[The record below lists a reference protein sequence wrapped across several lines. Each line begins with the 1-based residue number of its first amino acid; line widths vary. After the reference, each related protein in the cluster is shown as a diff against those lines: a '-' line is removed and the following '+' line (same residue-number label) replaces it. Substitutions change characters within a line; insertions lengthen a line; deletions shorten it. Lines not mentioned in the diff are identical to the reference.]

1 MEWSL
6 IFEYI
11 NPELIVVVI
20 ACWIIGYV
28 FKQTP
33 LIPNWSIPYL
43 VGAIAIVFVC
53 LIQGFTVQAVIQG
66 ILCGAV
72 AVYGNQLVKQGMKG
86 VDTNAKQ
93 E

>member
-1 MEWSL
+1 MEWSM

-33 LIPNWSIPYL
+33 FIPDWSIVYL
-43 VGAIAIVFVC
+43 VGVVAIVFVC
-53 LIQGFTVQAVIQG
+53 LIQGFTVQAIIQG

-72 AVYGNQLVKQGMKG
+72 AVFGHQAVKQ
-86 VDTNAKQ
+86 TAKAAG
-93 E
+93 ESNE